1 MEHHAD
7 REQIR
12 QGVATLTRGVGRLQR
27 GEVPAQEMAEGILLA
42 VAGALLITPG
52 FITDGVGFI
61 LLLPPG
67 RALIA
72 RWMLSRVTLVSPTF
86 DGRFDGRFDA
96 SSGGSFEDGADTIE
110 GEFER
115 HSEGDDRP
123 PSG

>member
-1 MEHHAD
+1 
-7 REQIR
+7 
-12 QGVATLTRGVGRLQR
+12 
-27 GEVPAQEMAEGILLA
+27 MAEGILLA

-67 RALIA
+67 RAVIA
-72 RWMLSRVTLVSPTF
+72 GWMLSRVTLVSPTF
-86 DGRFDGRFDA
+86 DGTFHAG
-96 SSGGSFEDGADTIE
+96 SSGSFENGVDAIE